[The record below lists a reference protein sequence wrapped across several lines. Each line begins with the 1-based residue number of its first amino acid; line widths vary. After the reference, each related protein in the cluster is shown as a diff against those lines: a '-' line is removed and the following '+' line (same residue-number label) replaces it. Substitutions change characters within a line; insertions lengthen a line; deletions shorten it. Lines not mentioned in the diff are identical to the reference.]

1 MLKFDNLGAAAS
13 YAMRAR
19 RPMLVFEG
27 PAGGYVVVV
36 GSREA
41 HELEGFGL
49 VPLPLADVAKEARR

>member
-1 MLKFDNLGAAAS
+1 VLKFDNLGAAAS

-27 PAGGYVVVV
+27 PAGGYVVV